1 MPVFLRGQRHPYL
14 PGEERRRL
22 LPHKANKFLILD
34 RMNSNRDQTAWEWNT
49 DVNDREEGILEGE
62 TIVSSDEEEEDEEDE
77 DEEGE
82 EDEEEESEEEED
94 EEEEEEGEEDEE
106 EEEEDWS
113 QSRSEDD
120 EEEIS

>member
-1 MPVFLRGQRHPYL
+1 MRGQRHPYL

-34 RMNSNRDQTAWEWNT
+34 RRNSNRDQTAWEWNT

-62 TIVSSDEEEEDEEDE
+62 TIVSSDEEEEDEEE
-77 DEEGE
+77 GEQGE
-82 EDEEEESEEEED
+82 EDEEEES
-94 EEEEEEGEEDEE
+94 E